1 MQPDARDRSISR
13 RRWLLAGVALPL
25 SLARAQEAIQV
36 LYDGEGIRPVAPNL
50 HFLTGKALQR
60 LKDADT
66 VVYVATLKLF
76 TVDQML
82 PFRERPG
89 RFAVSYDILE
99 EKFKAV
105 ITESAERSKAGMTAS
120 QAETWCLDSLA
131 ISAAGLAPDRPFFL
145 RLEMRAAGPK
155 EEFSNV
161 MADPFRAVV
170 EMLSRKAGP
179 GEQHWGPFE
188 SNPRRLS
195 DLVRPTT
202 GQGARSG

>member
-13 RRWLLAGVALPL
+13 RCWLLAGVALPL
-25 SLARAQEAIQV
+25 SLARAQEGLQV
-36 LYDGEGIRPVAPNL
+36 FYDGETIRPIAPNL

-66 VVYVATLKLF
+66 VVYLASLKLF

-82 PFRERPG
+82 PFREKPEK
-89 RFAVSYDILE
+89 FAVSYDILE

-105 ITESAERSKAGMTAS
+105 ISESGERSRAGMTAY

-131 ISAAGLAPDRPFFL
+131 ISAAGLAPDRRFFL

-161 MADPFRAVV
+161 MADPFRSVV

-179 GEQHWGPFE
+179 GEQHWGPLQ
-188 SNPRRLS
+188 SQTLRLTDLPRATS
-195 DLVRPTT
+195 